1 MIAKSTTLAF
11 MFVPAAAAILC
22 CGPSAHSQGMDS
34 PEIDADSVIRAFAAS
49 CDGYSSDELLVRDDL
64 RAAFLRQLTHDTPL
78 GPDAERDA
86 FLKLLQLRKAG
97 KLTVRATRRGQP
109 VAPSVWPVAEIAARV
124 VTDRHRISCDMML
137 ADPRFRTEFLQEAR
151 KIAPKVT
158 APAIGKGVLALRK
171 KRALRPELVLR
182 VVSWEKVV
190 ETHTLAELRQRLA
203 QDERE
208 ILDAIL
214 LRQNLLGAVK
224 QPYRAEAGMH
234 GDQQWQHRRR
244 RIGQFSELQFVD
256 TIRGSRPQDGLIHR
270 RTKRPIGQLF
280 KLAQSLLQVIALA
293 LSRLPIHRVVL
304 GGGLVKAFLTLI
316 YVNEQPTCQQ
326 IVIVLV
332 TYAIRLFDRPRR
344 VPREPGGT
352 CAINLGQYGPGIQL

>member
-203 QDERE
+203 QDEISHHPGIYLFRSRDRYLYIGESEDLAVRLSEHVQGSDRE
-208 ILDAIL
+208 SLARYLAADTAEQVTVEVHAFAPDSPAS
-214 LRQNLLGAVK
+214 RTVMR
-224 QPYRAEAGMH
+224 RAYE
-234 GDQQWQHRRR
+234 
-244 RIGQFSELQFVD
+244 SEL
-256 TIRGSRPQDGLIHR
+256 IRSRNPLFNV
-270 RTKRPIGQLF
+270 RP
-280 KLAQSLLQVIALA
+280 
-293 LSRLPIHRVVL
+293 
-304 GGGLVKAFLTLI
+304 
-316 YVNEQPTCQQ
+316 
-326 IVIVLV
+326 
-332 TYAIRLFDRPRR
+332 
-344 VPREPGGT
+344 
-352 CAINLGQYGPGIQL
+352 

>member
-203 QDERE
+203 QDEISHHPGIYLFRSRDRYLYIGESEDLAVRLSEHVQGSDRE
-208 ILDAIL
+208 SLARYLAADTAEQVTVEVHAFAPDSPAS
-214 LRQNLLGAVK
+214 RAVMR
-224 QPYRAEAGMH
+224 RAYE
-234 GDQQWQHRRR
+234 
-244 RIGQFSELQFVD
+244 SEL
-256 TIRGSRPQDGLIHR
+256 IRSRNPLFNV
-270 RTKRPIGQLF
+270 RP
-280 KLAQSLLQVIALA
+280 
-293 LSRLPIHRVVL
+293 
-304 GGGLVKAFLTLI
+304 
-316 YVNEQPTCQQ
+316 
-326 IVIVLV
+326 
-332 TYAIRLFDRPRR
+332 
-344 VPREPGGT
+344 
-352 CAINLGQYGPGIQL
+352 